1 MGLMVCDLGV
11 HFGNELRMYDLLEII
26 GELSSVLVFYVTDAV
41 KYFFFLQIGNLS
53 LTLNYLNNNNIAN
66 SETDTQDIIIV
77 LLSHGKDFDVYI
89 YIQWRHEEVITQY
102 AFIQK

>member
-41 KYFFFLQIGNLS
+41 KYFFFFFVDWQFIINIKLS
-53 LTLNYLNNNNIAN
+53 
-66 SETDTQDIIIV
+66 EQ
-77 LLSHGKDFDVYI
+77 
-89 YIQWRHEEVITQY
+89 
-102 AFIQK
+102 